1 MAAAEFSITPLHT
14 THQRAGFKTSHH
26 PQLAEYLRKQ
36 ASQDVRRRLARVFCL
51 TAAGET
57 AVLGYYTLSA
67 ASVEPGHLPDAARRG
82 LPSRLAIP
90 AVLLGRLA
98 VDATAEG
105 RGIGR
110 LLLSDAILRV
120 QAQRDIGIHALLI
133 DAKDLIAAAF
143 YLRFGFQAFPSSPL
157 RLFLPLR
164 GA

>member
-1 MAAAEFSITPLHT
+1 MAAAEFSITALHAA
-14 THQRAGFKTSHH
+14 HQRAGFKTSRH

-51 TAAGET
+51 TAAGEA

-90 AVLLGRLA
+90 TVLLGRLA

-105 RGIGR
+105 SGIGR
-110 LLLSDAILRV
+110 LLLSDTILRV
-120 QAQRDIGIHALLI
+120 QAQRDIGVHAMVV
-133 DAKDLIAAAF
+133 DAKDLKAAEF
-143 YLRFGFQAFPSSPL
+143 YVRYGFLPFPSSPL